1 MSYTLFNV
9 TPLIDLVIPNYI
21 RKVKLSES
29 RRTKYFELPHGLNT
43 PFAKKYQVGLT
54 TGAYQYRE
62 RIKNKRPCLF
72 DTVTKEFVV
81 ANPRVAGTQKWEII
95 NGQKLY
101 NQGYHPFV
109 RQKIVDEIHKFFM
122 PFLQNLPI
130 ITTFP
135 IFIEYIFHTTI
146 DERADIDNYALPY
159 YKCFQDCL
167 ELSGIIPK
175 DSWQYVNGFSVTHK
189 NCSEG
194 TQFVRLIIK
203 IYANNL

>member
-62 RIKNKRPCLF
+62 RVKNKRPCLF
-72 DTVTKEFVV
+72 DTITKEFVV

-109 RQKIVDEIHKFFM
+109 RQKIVNEIHKFFM
-122 PFLQNLPI
+122 PFLQECKP

-135 IFIEYIFHTTI
+135 IRI
-146 DERADIDNYALPY
+146 DYKFSEILDARADIDNHALPY

-167 ELSGIIPK
+167 QLSGIIPN
-175 DSWQYVNGFSVTHK
+175 DSHQFISGFTVQHIHEASTENK
-189 NCSEG
+189 LRIS
-194 TQFVRLIIK
+194 